1 MKQLFMR
8 ILSIIAGVVITLQF
22 AVAQEKVT
30 VQSGE
35 EDMDSTQ
42 FSGLLR
48 SYNQIIRAQ
57 SEELVLF
64 KIDLLAPALYGLS
77 FGGKNDS
84 AARNVNNVIRFS
96 VEKKF
101 RPDWSWI
108 VGTIIQA
115 DTRKVRDIGI
125 LGGVR
130 YYYNLNRRI
139 LRGKSA
145 NNFSANYISP
155 QLIARTRPGKDQQQ
169 VALQLLYGIQRR
181 IFSWGYIDANA
192 GISGRI
198 KKYPEQKRRIEFIA
212 GIQLGIAF

>member
-1 MKQLFMR
+1 MKRLFMR
-8 ILSIIAGVVITLQF
+8 MLSIIAGVVISLQL

-30 VQSGE
+30 LQSGE
-35 EDMDSTQ
+35 EEMDSTQ

-48 SYNQIIRAQ
+48 SYNQIIRVQ

-64 KIDLLAPALYGLS
+64 KIDLLGPALYGLS

-84 AARNVNNVIRFS
+84 TARNVNNVIRLS

-108 VGTIIQA
+108 AGTTIQA
-115 DTRKVRDIGI
+115 DTREVRDIGI

-139 LRGKSA
+139 LKGKSA
-145 NNFSANYISP
+145 NNFSANYLSP

-181 IFSWGYIDANA
+181 IFSWDILMLM
-192 GISGRI
+192 
-198 KKYPEQKRRIEFIA
+198 PEFRAE
-212 GIQLGIAF
+212 